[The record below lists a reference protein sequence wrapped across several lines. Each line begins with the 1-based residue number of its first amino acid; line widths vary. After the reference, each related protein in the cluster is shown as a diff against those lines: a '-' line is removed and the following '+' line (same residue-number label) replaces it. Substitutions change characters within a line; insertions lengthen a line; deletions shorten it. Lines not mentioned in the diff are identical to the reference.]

1 MATKITQIDFPER
14 RRTILRVEG
23 EMFREDAELLEKITA
38 CLTPDS
44 GTTIVIDL
52 ADLDFLD
59 SEAAS
64 VLKRLED
71 VNGYEIEG
79 GEIFLQ
85 SAVDMAERLES
96 TEQAVASASADA

>member
-1 MATKITQIDFPER
+1 MATQITQIDLPER

-23 EMFREDAELLEKITA
+23 EMFLEDALLLEKIAGCIGPET
-38 CLTPDS
+38 
-44 GTTIVIDL
+44 GTNIVIDL

-71 VNGYEIEG
+71 INGYEIEG
-79 GEIFLQ
+79 VEIFLQ
-85 SAVDMAERLES
+85 SAVNMAERL
-96 TEQAVASASADA
+96 

>member
-1 MATKITQIDFPER
+1 MATKITQVDLPER
-14 RRTILRVEG
+14 HRTILRVEG
-23 EMFREDAELLEKITA
+23 EMFREDAELIEKIA
-38 CLTPDS
+38 GCIVPA
-44 GTTIVIDL
+44 GTRVVIDL

-79 GEIFLQ
+79 VEIFLQ
-85 SAVDMAERLES
+85 SAVDMAERL
-96 TEQAVASASADA
+96 

>member
-1 MATKITQIDFPER
+1 MATKITQIDLPER

-23 EMFREDAELLEKITA
+23 EMFREDAELLEKIA
-38 CLTPDS
+38 GSITPT
-44 GTTIVIDL
+44 GTSIVLDL

-71 VNGYEIEG
+71 ENGYEIEG
-79 GEIFLQ
+79 IEIFLQ
-85 SAVDMAERLES
+85 SAVDMAERLE
-96 TEQAVASASADA
+96 ANV

>member
-1 MATKITQIDFPER
+1 MATKITQVDLPER

-23 EMFREDAELLEKITA
+23 EMFREDAELIEKIA
-38 CLTPDS
+38 ECIVPDD
-44 GTTIVIDL
+44 TTIVIDL

-71 VNGYEIEG
+71 VKGYEIEG
-79 GEIFLQ
+79 VEIFLQ
-85 SAVDMAERLES
+85 SAVDMAERL
-96 TEQAVASASADA
+96 